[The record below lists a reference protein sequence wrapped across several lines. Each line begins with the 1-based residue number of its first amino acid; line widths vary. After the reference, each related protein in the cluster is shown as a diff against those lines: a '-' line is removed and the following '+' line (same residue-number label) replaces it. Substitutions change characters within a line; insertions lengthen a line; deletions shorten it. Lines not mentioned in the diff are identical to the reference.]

1 MGTPSLQA
9 KGTPRG
15 VPFACYLGVGPG
27 LGVPATAVGA
37 APAAAATVVRIGRGG
52 HVAVVAADGP
62 VVAAGR
68 VAVVGTVVT
77 GSPRAVGGV
86 VAAAGAVAAAGV
98 VTVAGAVVTSGPRPV
113 DGVVAAAVGF
123 VPTAGAVVA
132 ARAVAVAD
140 GVAVATGVDAAN
152 RAVGALRAV
161 AVGIVADVV
170 VDELIT
176 AVVLAQLDRVERPAA
191 GVVSANG
198 NADRSS
204 HNASGHEAR
213 EHEHNES
220 SSSDSHDG
228 YLLVNGGC
236 CLN

>member
-52 HVAVVAADGP
+52 HVAVVAATGP

-86 VAAAGAVAAAGV
+86 VAAAGAVAVGV
-98 VTVAGAVVTSGPRPV
+98 
-113 DGVVAAAVGF
+113 
-123 VPTAGAVVA
+123 VPTAGAIVA
-132 ARAVAVAD
+132 ARAVAIAD
-140 GVAVATGVDAAN
+140 GVAVATGVDAAD

-176 AVVLAQLDRVERPAA
+176 AVVLAQLDRVKRPAA
-191 GVVSANG
+191 AVGSADG
-198 NADRSS
+198 LADRGS
-204 HNASGHEAR
+204 HTARSHEAR

-220 SSSDSHDG
+220 SSSDSHDD
-228 YLLVNGGC
+228 YLLVRGLPCELSFPRGGERSVSRR
-236 CLN
+236 